1 MAPRKLKNSKLNPSA
16 GTSEDAA
23 DRADLRASDI
33 DQAVAGSADAPMGE
47 GTTPLTFEER
57 AAVKKRLG

>member
-1 MAPRKLKNSKLNPSA
+1 MARTLKNSQINK
-16 GTSEDAA
+16 GKGVSEDAA
-23 DRADLRASDI
+23 DRAELRASDI

-57 AAVKKRLG
+57 AAAKKRLG